1 MKSQSSLPQSVG
13 ATHEFVSW
21 VLEPNT
27 EPGKWICQLGI
38 EVLVLWYILSWIHSI
53 HQIHSKCIEIDTL
66 KHPKAV
72 KVESTRIVTLNTG
85 SPNLTLYNLRCSQR
99 VRVIPSHTVL
109 KCFEAGSSSSSSV
122 NLCPYESTIVWS
134 SIVASI
140 VLGAKRSSN
149 QSKVPGL
156 IRSDQ
161 MLSARSCR
169 EI

>member
-53 HQIHSKCIEIDTL
+53 HQIHSKCIEIDTVYIRKQWNL
-66 KHPKAV
+66 KV
-72 KVESTRIVTLNTG
+72 QGLWTLNTG

-99 VRVIPSHTVL
+99 VSHTESYR
-109 KCFEAGSSSSSSV
+109 FEMLWSWEFFQFFCQPLSIRIHDRLIKHCGLHRFGS
-122 NLCPYESTIVWS
+122 
-134 SIVASI
+134 
-140 VLGAKRSSN
+140 KKK
-149 QSKVPGL
+149 Q
-156 IRSDQ
+156 
-161 MLSARSCR
+161 
-169 EI
+169 